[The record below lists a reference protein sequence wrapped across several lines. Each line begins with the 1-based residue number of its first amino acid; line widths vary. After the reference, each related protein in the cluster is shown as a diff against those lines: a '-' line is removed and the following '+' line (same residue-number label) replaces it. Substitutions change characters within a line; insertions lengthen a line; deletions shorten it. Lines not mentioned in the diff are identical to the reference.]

1 MIWPSLMSVSH
12 RYRTRQ
18 DWMLHQHTAN
28 GNASTQV
35 IQPIQLPQ
43 ELILSINNILNL
55 NKNKEHTD
63 HDDAEGYKDPLDV
76 IDNDFSPIDILNTLF
91 PNGLYPSENHCA
103 SSWADAK

>member
-1 MIWPSLMSVSH
+1 
-12 RYRTRQ
+12 
-18 DWMLHQHTAN
+18 MLHQHTAN